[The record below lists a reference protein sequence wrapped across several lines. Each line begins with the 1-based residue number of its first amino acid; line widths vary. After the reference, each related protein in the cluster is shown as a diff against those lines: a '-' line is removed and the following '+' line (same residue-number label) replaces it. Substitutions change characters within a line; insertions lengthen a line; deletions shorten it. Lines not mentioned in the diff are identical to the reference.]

1 VSKNTALE
9 DVNIA
14 VQSPNLPKI
23 LIMEAMKWGGGVRRK
38 QYLTIRKIAVDNP
51 NLPIIII
58 GPMKHYKFGGG
69 VGLVAGLAK
78 TTGTSVLDT
87 SVCQGTM
94 VVPN

>member
-1 VSKNTALE
+1 
-9 DVNIA
+9 
-14 VQSPNLPKI
+14 
-23 LIMEAMKWGGGVRRK
+23 
-38 QYLTIRKIAVDNP
+38 LTIRKIAVDNP

-69 VGLVAGLAK
+69 VGVVAGLAK